1 MLSTEDDN
9 EQLVASPNLFWINSY
24 RVTTFTVYQQQIA
37 KFIQYE
43 SVQSAIPEGALW
55 CKGVPPALFFWPIN
69 SPQIKAACTDC
80 SERRTVSSELR
91 SVVSYQFESALDLDL
106 FFPRTFEEVL
116 EYRAQRRHP
125 DFGHRMKQRW
135 FLRFYDSVC
144 GRYAYR
150 RELSGVIT
158 LKYNW
163 VTHTMWLLANWTTLC
178 KDKQAKHV
186 GDRRLQPFAP
196 ACDEQL
202 QMEGRA
208 SAAAVASA
216 DEASS
221 SDDHRDGLTPS
232 SNEGV
237 RVMGP
242 V

>member
-1 MLSTEDDN
+1 M
-9 EQLVASPNLFWINSY
+9 
-24 RVTTFTVYQQQIA
+24 
-37 KFIQYE
+37 
-43 SVQSAIPEGALW
+43 
-55 CKGVPPALFFWPIN
+55 
-69 SPQIKAACTDC
+69 
-80 SERRTVSSELR
+80 
-91 SVVSYQFESALDLDL
+91 
-106 FFPRTFEEVL
+106 
-116 EYRAQRRHP
+116 
-125 DFGHRMKQRW
+125 
-135 FLRFYDSVC
+135 YDSVS

-158 LKYNW
+158 LKYNR